1 MYLRAIVF
9 RRVVVLSCKVDESWS
24 RLAPHHH
31 RLKFPVLSIVDA
43 TELFKQI
50 VTILSLACAA
60 LPREVKGID
69 AYNGLIVEQ
78 TVEQHTIVVEGNI
91 VEIENKRIGL
101 SLIVKIAFGMMQ
113 GFVPVMTVY
122 GCCALIMRNSL
133 IEKVR
138 KKL

>member
-1 MYLRAIVF
+1 M
-9 RRVVVLSCKVDESWS
+9 
-24 RLAPHHH
+24 
-31 RLKFPVLSIVDA
+31 
-43 TELFKQI
+43 
-50 VTILSLACAA
+50 
-60 LPREVKGID
+60 
-69 AYNGLIVEQ
+69 
-78 TVEQHTIVVEGNI
+78 
-91 VEIENKRIGL
+91 EIENKRIGL